1 MDTTYQRPLRVAVV
15 ITRDLS
21 ERNGRTPIL
30 SHIVRA
36 LTARHETELLRLPAL
51 VESRSLLDAAGA
63 LFVWVASLCR
73 GRPLPLQCV
82 LYASPRQCRA
92 IAARIAEMACDTVYL
107 DTVRCQQLLR
117 TLRRRSPGLHVVTD
131 FDDLMSRRARY
142 LFHNHLPFACGHVGR
157 HLPGWLRFLS
167 EKLLA
172 CPIAAYEA
180 RTLPAA
186 EDEVIAASDAT
197 ILISSADRDKLGARA
212 PVDTVHA
219 IPPAVAAVNPPK
231 DTPPARFVF
240 IGSDNFIHNRAA
252 IDFLLDIWRKFR
264 PPLDLH
270 IYGRQSRNGVAVE
283 NVHWHGFVEDLA
295 EVYQPGS
302 IALAPAMDR
311 GGIKTK
317 VLEAWAWGCPVLC
330 NEAAVEGLAIGDY
343 PFTLPQ
349 AAWPGILTAPNGRD
363 WAAAARL
370 GHAFVR
376 DTCSAERFERAW
388 QEIVRPTARSS
399 VANAVLPGQAGFK
412 PAGEMDASGA
422 LASAFIKARARG

>member
-1 MDTTYQRPLRVAVV
+1 MPSATA
-15 ITRDLS
+15 
-21 ERNGRTPIL
+21 TP
-30 SHIVRA
+30 SP
-36 LTARHETELLRLPAL
+36 TP
-51 VESRSLLDAAGA
+51 S
-63 LFVWVASLCR
+63 VAS
-73 GRPLPLQCV
+73 
-82 LYASPRQCRA
+82 
-92 IAARIAEMACDTVYL
+92 
-107 DTVRCQQLLR
+107 
-117 TLRRRSPGLHVVTD
+117 
-131 FDDLMSRRARY
+131 
-142 LFHNHLPFACGHVGR
+142 
-157 HLPGWLRFLS
+157 
-167 EKLLA
+167 
-172 CPIAAYEA
+172 
-180 RTLPAA
+180 
-186 EDEVIAASDAT
+186 
-197 ILISSADRDKLGARA
+197 
-212 PVDTVHA
+212 
-219 IPPAVAAVNPPK
+219 PPAVAAVNPPK

-349 AAWPGILTAPNGRD
+349 AAWPGILTAPQDHD
-363 WAAAARL
+363 WAGAARL

-399 VANAVLPGQAGFK
+399 VANAVVPGQAGFK

-422 LASAFIKARARG
+422 LASAFIRARARG